1 MFSLGLINLIDAEVL
16 AFTGADGLD
25 GTAWDGAE
33 GAWAEVV
40 TGIG

>member
-16 AFTGADGLD
+16 ALNGAGGLD
-25 GTAWDGAE
+25 GTALVRAE